1 MQVIPNFRILLINP
15 TLSNLFLVCQNP
27 SFFLRLA
34 SSVMEPSKVVAEYA
48 KSARSSCKKCDKKID
63 VNALR
68 LGSVTKDK
76 RRGFDVTKWH
86 HLDCFPMDSES
97 VASAEDIGGFSSL
110 KISDQETLMK
120 LLDESGRPGEKES
133 KDNPGDSDAED
144 ADADDDDDVDD
155 TKDAD
160 KATHDD
166 ALEHQYHGIVRQSMS
181 SVLRA
186 PVTIMMLLVHQN
198 RYKRKLVTMQGAIG
212 DKDAV
217 KETEERIPKRSK
229 ANTSQ
234 YQAINNVREK
244 EDDENNDLE
253 DRKSKQGK
261 LSTTTEGAELDVS
274 FSTSDIQLKYKVVAE
289 YAKSARSS
297 CKKCDKKIENGA
309 LRLGS
314 VTRDKRRGFD
324 VTKWH
329 HLDCFPMDLES
340 VASVEDIGG
349 FLSLKSS
356 DQESLT
362 KLLDESSCLGEK
374 VRDILILFCIA
385 LLHIGEEQL
394 NLMVLLQMKMLLK
407 EPKREFLRDQRQTL
421 VREKDDDENNDVE
434 DRKSKKGKLS
444 TTTEGAELDVSFST
458 SDIQL
463 KYKVVAEYAK
473 SARSLCKKCD
483 KKIENG
489 AMRLGSV
496 TRDKRRGFDM
506 TKWHHLDCFPMHLES
521 VASAEDIGG
530 FSSLKSSD
538 QESLTKLLDESA
550 CLGEKG
556 AIGDKDAV
564 KGTKERIPKRLKV
577 REKDDDK
584 NNDLE
589 DTNSKKGKLSTTTEG
604 AELDVSFSISDIQLK
619 YKDAT
624 LLPKWKAFRTVIF
637 LAQDEGLQDSGKI
650 AGFDFDGCLVNTNV
664 KKVGPDAW
672 SLMYPSIPGKLQSLY
687 NEGYKLVIFTNE
699 SNIDRWKNKRQ
710 VAVDSKIGRL
720 TNFIKHV
727 NVPMQVF
734 IACGIGKS
742 GGQTEDPFR
751 KPNPGMWHLMDWHFN
766 SGISIDMDQ
775 SFYVGDAAGRENDH
789 SDADIKFAEAVGLKF
804 YVPEEYFKV

>member
-1 MQVIPNFRILLINP
+1 
-15 TLSNLFLVCQNP
+15 
-27 SFFLRLA
+27 
-34 SSVMEPSKVVAEYA
+34 MEPSKVVAEYA

-63 VNALR
+63 ANALR

-86 HLDCFPMDSES
+86 HLDCFPMDSE
-97 VASAEDIGGFSSL
+97 
-110 KISDQETLMK
+110 
-120 LLDESGRPGEKES
+120 ES
-133 KDNPGDSDAED
+133 KDNPADSDAED
-144 ADADDDDDVDD
+144 ADADDDDVDD
-155 TKDAD
+155 TKDANE
-160 KATHDD
+160 AAH
-166 ALEHQYHGIVRQSMS
+166 
-181 SVLRA
+181 
-186 PVTIMMLLVHQN
+186 
-198 RYKRKLVTMQGAIG
+198 
-212 DKDAV
+212 
-217 KETEERIPKRSK
+217 
-229 ANTSQ
+229 
-234 YQAINNVREK
+234 VREK

-253 DRKSKQGK
+253 DRKSKKGK

-297 CKKCDKKIENGA
+297 CKKCDKKIDNAA
-309 LRLGS
+309 LR
-314 VTRDKRRGFD
+314 
-324 VTKWH
+324 
-329 HLDCFPMDLES
+329 
-340 VASVEDIGG
+340 
-349 FLSLKSS
+349 
-356 DQESLT
+356 
-362 KLLDESSCLGEK
+362 
-374 VRDILILFCIA
+374 
-385 LLHIGEEQL
+385 
-394 NLMVLLQMKMLLK
+394 VLLETKMQLK
-407 EPKREFLRDQRQTL
+407 EPKREFLRDRRQTL
-421 VREKDDDENNDVE
+421 VREKEDDENNDLE
-434 DRKSKKGKLS
+434 DRKSKKRKLS

-473 SARSLCKKCD
+473 SARSSCKKCD
-483 KKIENG
+483 KKIDAN
-489 AMRLGSV
+489 ALRLGSV

-506 TKWHHLDCFPMHLES
+506 TKWHHLDCFPMDLE
-521 VASAEDIGG
+521 
-530 FSSLKSSD
+530 LNPYKH
-538 QESLTKLLDESA
+538 KLVMTQ
-550 CLGEKG
+550 G
-556 AIGDKDAV
+556 AIGGKDAV
-564 KGTKERIPKRLKV
+564 KGTQERIPKR
-577 REKDDDK
+577 
-584 NNDLE
+584 
-589 DTNSKKGKLSTTTEG
+589 SKLSTTTEG
-604 AELDVSFSISDIQLK
+604 AELAVSFSISDIQLK

-637 LAQDEGLQDSGKI
+637 LEQDEGLQDSGKI
-650 AGFDFDGCLVNTNV
+650 AAFDFDGCLVNTNV

-672 SLMYPSIPGKLQSLY
+672 SLMYPSIPEKLQSLY

-751 KPNPGMWHLMDWHFN
+751 KPKPGMWHLMDWHFN

-804 YVPEEYFKV
+804 YVPEEYF